1 MDASEYIKESEH
13 AVRQLFEGAA
23 YYRQILQEMP
33 NPVFVSGIPFDDKD
47 LWNEAFSKWYE
58 ENKTDIE
65 RSREKSHEYF
75 GLSFSNATLCGS
87 ILQIASMAIDSF
99 SQNEEV
105 PESCSGFVNSGQKAV
120 KSCIGRE
127 VRGLP
132 VGIVIYA
139 ARNQYNHWD
148 DPNQRRITQA
158 VFDALALG
166 HGYGPVRDPAFDLSN
181 PKLDIYSHNILTLLE
196 WSTYEDYETD
206 IRTLILP

>member
-13 AVRQLFEGAA
+13 AVRQLFDGVA
-23 YYRQILQEMP
+23 YYRRILQEMP
-33 NPVFVSGIPFDDKD
+33 KPVFVSSISFENKD
-47 LWNEAFSKWYE
+47 SWNEAFSKWYE
-58 ENKTDIE
+58 DNKGDIE
-65 RSREKSHEYF
+65 RSREKSREYF

-99 SQNEEV
+99 SKNEEV
-105 PESCSGFVNSGQKAV
+105 PESCRGFVNLGQKAV
-120 KSCIGRE
+120 RSCIGRE

-148 DPNQRRITQA
+148 DPNPHRITQA

-166 HGYGPVRDPAFDLSN
+166 HGHGPVRDPAFDLSN
-181 PKLDIYSHNILTLLE
+181 PKLDIYSHNILALLE

-206 IRTLILP
+206 VRTLILP